1 MKSKKE
7 VIIETATSLFAE
19 QGFEKTS
26 VATICQTANVSKGLV
41 YHHFKSKEEILIA
54 VYELATKKMV
64 GMNNSTSKKPAEQ
77 IKDLIEIVFTQ
88 LVENKSFFQ
97 LNLNIM
103 FQPST
108 RKILET
114 QIKERANQLYNSV
127 KHIFDQLYKDESEIL
142 SHVFIAEIDGIAL
155 GYLSSFENYPLQQ
168 VKNQLLKK
176 YKNDS
181 KI

>member
-7 VIIETATSLFAE
+7 IIIETATSLFAE

-54 VYELATKKMV
+54 VYELATEKMV
-64 GMNNSTSKKPAEQ
+64 GMNNSTSKKPAKQ

-108 RKILET
+108 SKILET

-127 KHIFDQLYKDESEIL
+127 KHIFDQLSKDKSEIL
-142 SHVFIAEIDGIAL
+142 SHVFISEIDGIAF
-155 GYLSSFENYPLQQ
+155 GYLSSFENYPIEEM
-168 VKNQLLKK
+168 KKQLLKK
-176 YKNDS
+176 YSNDS